1 MCYLLGFYF
10 VLKVLFVLKESVE
23 LCFDVVCG
31 RLVVVGVCVAGT
43 ACRGP
48 LVAGSIPRGLGL
60 LHCAPECSVFP
71 PPGSASCVPL
81 CLSFFKGWGCSESPS
96 SISCP
101 FGLCVFCLCCA
112 VLVSF
117 VFGFLCKMGSVPAVG
132 MWVILGG
139 MVGAGYSCP
148 QLGIDSTPARL
159 ARHAS
164 GRLPRAQD
172 VRTRTSPL

>member
-23 LCFDVVCG
+23 LLFDVICG
-31 RLVVVGVCVAGT
+31 RLVVVGACVAGT

-60 LHCAPECSVFP
+60 LHCAPA
-71 PPGSASCVPL
+71 ASCFPL

-159 ARHAS
+159 VHHAS

-172 VRTRTSPL
+172 VWMRASPL